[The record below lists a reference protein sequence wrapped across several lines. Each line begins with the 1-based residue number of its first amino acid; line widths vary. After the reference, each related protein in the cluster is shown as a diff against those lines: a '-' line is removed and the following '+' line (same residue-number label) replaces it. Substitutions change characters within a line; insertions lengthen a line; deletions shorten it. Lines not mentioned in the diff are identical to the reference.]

1 MLPFPMSSI
10 LTLVSPAESATG
22 SPLLS
27 WGPLHSCGRGRN
39 RYIASSQAYP
49 QSRANVTMDCSI
61 ATSLF
66 LTTSIQPLYFQ
77 VHTLFRSGAPL
88 SAVHSITC
96 ALFLSA
102 RGVSPSGIPI
112 QDFSASVSPC
122 LCGKSHVLSSLQPL
136 VPLFALFSAL
146 PSFVFNRLQPLF
158 PKHPGWGPPPNKL
171 PFRISNLQTLFP
183 RQLQIAPQD
192 SISLQ
197 RLLQQSIS
205 LAVCFHP
212 LTNCLSHKP
221 FPFTTIQIA
230 RGWHPR
236 RTTTGMK
243 LSVEKW

>member
-39 RYIASSQAYP
+39 RYIAASQAYP
-49 QSRANVTMDCSI
+49 QSRANVTMDCAI

-77 VHTLFRSGAPL
+77 VHTVFRSGAPL

-122 LCGKSHVLSSLQPL
+122 LCGKSHVLSNLQPL

-158 PKHPGWGPPPNKL
+158 PKHPGWGVPRPLDQHALRSPKRPSAIRNVDAARTSNYHCCKL
-171 PFRISNLQTLFP
+171 KVPGP
-183 RQLQIAPQD
+183 WMKPQ
-192 SISLQ
+192 
-197 RLLQQSIS
+197 
-205 LAVCFHP
+205 
-212 LTNCLSHKP
+212 N
-221 FPFTTIQIA
+221 
-230 RGWHPR
+230 
-236 RTTTGMK
+236 
-243 LSVEKW
+243 

>member
-158 PKHPGWGPPPNKL
+158 PKHPGWGGTSTFGPNALRCPKRPSAIRNVDAARTSNYHCCKL
-171 PFRISNLQTLFP
+171 KVPGP
-183 RQLQIAPQD
+183 WMKPQ
-192 SISLQ
+192 
-197 RLLQQSIS
+197 
-205 LAVCFHP
+205 
-212 LTNCLSHKP
+212 N
-221 FPFTTIQIA
+221 
-230 RGWHPR
+230 
-236 RTTTGMK
+236 
-243 LSVEKW
+243 